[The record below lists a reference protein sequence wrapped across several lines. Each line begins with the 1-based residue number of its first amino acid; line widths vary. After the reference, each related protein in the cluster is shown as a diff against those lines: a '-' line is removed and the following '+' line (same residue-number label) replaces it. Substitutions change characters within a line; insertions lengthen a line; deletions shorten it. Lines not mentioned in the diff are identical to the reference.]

1 MALAETARR
10 LFLRRVAVACLGLAV
25 PWGVPRRAEA
35 ALRIGDLP
43 PRVSLTDLEGRRI
56 DIPATLK
63 GQVALLH
70 FWASWCPACR
80 GEMRALESIYAR
92 HRGKGV
98 LPCSIGIGEKRQS
111 ALSYLKGM
119 TVTYP
124 LLLDRGSATVKKFG
138 ISGIPTHCVLDRQ
151 GILRHRIHGEASED
165 GLDRMVRVL
174 L

>member
-1 MALAETARR
+1 M
-10 LFLRRVAVACLGLAV
+10 ACLGLAV

-43 PRVSLTDLEGRRI
+43 PLVSLTDLEGKRI
-56 DIPATLK
+56 DVPSALK
-63 GQVALLH
+63 GKVALLH

-98 LPCSIGIGEKRQS
+98 LPCSIGIGEKRQT
-111 ALSYLKGM
+111 ALSYTKGL
-119 TVTYP
+119 TLSYP
-124 LLLDRGSATVKKFG
+124 LLLDRGSATVKTFG
-138 ISGIPTHCVLDRQ
+138 ISGIPTHCILDRECT
-151 GILRHRIHGEASED
+151 IRYRIHGEASED
-165 GLDRMVRVL
+165 VLDRMVRAL